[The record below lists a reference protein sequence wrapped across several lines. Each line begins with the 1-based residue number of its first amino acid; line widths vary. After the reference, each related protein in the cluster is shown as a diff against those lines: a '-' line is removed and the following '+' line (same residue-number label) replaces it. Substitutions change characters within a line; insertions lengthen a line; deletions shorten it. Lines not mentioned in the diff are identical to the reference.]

1 MPTIDALPAIDITL
15 LEFMFLFL
23 AALAA
28 GGLNAVAG
36 GGSFFSFPTLI
47 AVGVPSIQA
56 NATNTVA
63 LWPGVVS
70 SSVAYRKTLHK
81 LRDRLLRFGAVS
93 LIGGGVGAWLLLN
106 TPESTFERLIPFLLL
121 LATAIFA
128 TSPRINA
135 WLRSQ
140 NRHPLENNIPA
151 QMVLQFVIG
160 IYGGYFG
167 GGIGIMMLALLA
179 ISGMDDLNE
188 ANALKLVLNTLINGV
203 AIIIFVVAGQ
213 IVWAAAGVMIVGAVL
228 GGYGGAL
235 AAQRV
240 DQKYVRRFVV
250 TVGALLSVY
259 FFYKYWIA

>member
-1 MPTIDALPAIDITL
+1 MPAIDITP
-15 LEFMFLFL
+15 LEFVFLFL
-23 AALAA
+23 AALVA
-28 GGLNAVAG
+28 GSMNAVAG
-36 GGSFFSFPTLI
+36 GGSFFTFPTLI
-47 AVGVPSIQA
+47 AVGVPSIEA

-81 LRDRLLRFGAVS
+81 LRDRLLRFGPVS
-93 LIGGGVGAWLLLN
+93 VIGSSMGAWLLLN
-106 TPESTFERLIPFLLL
+106 TPESIFERLIPFLLM

-128 TSPRINA
+128 TSPRLNA

-140 NRHPLENNIPA
+140 DRHPLEHNIPA
-151 QMVLQFVIG
+151 QMVLQFMIG
-160 IYGGYFG
+160 VYGGYFG
-167 GGIGIMMLALLA
+167 GGIGIMLLALLA
-179 ISGMDDLNE
+179 LSGMDDLTE
-188 ANALKLVLNTLINGV
+188 ANALKLMLNVVMNGV
-203 AIIIFVVAGQ
+203 AIVIFVLAGQ
-213 IVWAAAGVMIVGAVL
+213 IIWAAAVVMIAGAVL
-228 GGYGGAL
+228 GGYGGAI